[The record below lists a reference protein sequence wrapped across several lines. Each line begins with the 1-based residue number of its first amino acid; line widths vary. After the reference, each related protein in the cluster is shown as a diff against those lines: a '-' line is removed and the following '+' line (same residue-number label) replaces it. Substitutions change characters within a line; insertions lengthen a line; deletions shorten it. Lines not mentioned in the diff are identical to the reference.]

1 MIICEMSNCQWGIV
15 TYLIYIYFLTLFLL
29 TNLKAAFWIYNS
41 KCLIMLIFFICSTAH
56 CFTESLQISLAL
68 WTNATKYRL

>member
-41 KCLIMLIFFICSTAH
+41 KCLIMLIFYPFNCTLLYR
-56 CFTESLQISLAL
+56 EL
-68 WTNATKYRL
+68 TN